1 MAIAKVLAYC
11 AASGVLRVSFS
22 RPRIL
27 VTAFLSANFAIAP
40 GIGKGKAIMIQ
51 SSSLANKP
59 FFRRRSTWV
68 AVVLVLGSAGALFA
82 YRADMTATAQA
93 ATEAKKTDKPVTLE
107 FAAGDV
113 ATVNIQAIERTVAIS
128 GSLTPL
134 TQSLV
139 KSTVPGQV
147 KKVLVREGQTVKVGD
162 IVAEIDTT
170 DLRARLD
177 AAQADHEERRSRL
190 TIAARNRDTNQ
201 ALLKQNF
208 ISQNAYDQTQS
219 TYQGSDAAVRWA
231 DAQVRMATKAMNDA
245 VVRSPIAGV
254 VAKRM
259 VNGGERITPDAPIV
273 NIVDLTRLELE
284 ASIPASDVPSVLL
297 GQTVRFRVDGFGER
311 QFEGKVERINP
322 VAEPGSRAIKLF
334 VAVPNPDNSLKGGM
348 FAEGVVAL
356 SQTVA
361 SPVIPFSAVFEEA
374 GQSYVFSIE
383 DGKLAKRAVS
393 VGQKDE
399 VSGLVA
405 VKSGLNEGV
414 SVVRI
419 RMTGLKVGAPA
430 MLKTPTP
437 TVKND
442 GVSPAPTGEK
452 KS

>member
-1 MAIAKVLAYC
+1 
-11 AASGVLRVSFS
+11 
-22 RPRIL
+22 
-27 VTAFLSANFAIAP
+27 
-40 GIGKGKAIMIQ
+40 MIQ
-51 SSSLANKP
+51 STIATPKT
-59 FFRRRSTWV
+59 FFRRTSTW
-68 AVVLVLGSAGALFA
+68 VVLVLVVAGSAGLMA
-82 YRADMTATAQA
+82 YRADVTATAQA
-93 ATEAKKTDKPVTLE
+93 ATEAKKSDKPATLE
-107 FAAGDV
+107 FAASDV
-113 ATVNIQAIERTVAIS
+113 AIVNIQAIERTVAIS

-139 KSTVPGQV
+139 KSTVAGQV
-147 KKVLVREGQTVKVGD
+147 RQVMVREGQSVKVGD
-162 IVAEIDTT
+162 IVAEIDTV

-231 DAQVRMATKAMNDA
+231 DAQVRMATKAINDA

-284 ASIPASDVPSVLL
+284 ASIPASDVPSVVI

-311 QFEGKVERINP
+311 QFEGKFERINP

-361 SPVIPFSAVFEEA
+361 SPVIPYSAVFEEA
-374 GQSYVFSIE
+374 GQSYVFSVE

-393 VGQKDE
+393 IGQKDE

-405 VKSGLNEGV
+405 VKSGLNEGIA
-414 SVVRI
+414 VVRI

-430 MLKTPTP
+430 MLKSSTP

-442 GVSPAPTGEK
+442 GVLPAPTDK
-452 KS
+452 KTS

>member
-1 MAIAKVLAYC
+1 
-11 AASGVLRVSFS
+11 
-22 RPRIL
+22 
-27 VTAFLSANFAIAP
+27 
-40 GIGKGKAIMIQ
+40 MIQ
-51 SSSLANKP
+51 STIATQKT
-59 FFRRRSTWV
+59 FFRRTSTW
-68 AVVLVLGSAGALFA
+68 AVFVLVVAGSAGLMA
-82 YRADMTATAQA
+82 YRADVTATAQA
-93 ATEAKKTDKPVTLE
+93 ATEAKKSDKPATLE

-113 ATVNIQAIERTVAIS
+113 ARVSIQAIERTVAIS

-139 KSTVPGQV
+139 KSTVAGQV
-147 KKVLVREGQTVKVGD
+147 RQVMVREGQSVKVGD
-162 IVAEIDTT
+162 IVAEIDTV

-231 DAQVRMATKAMNDA
+231 DAQVRMATKAINDA

-284 ASIPASDVPSVLL
+284 ASIPASDVPSVVI
-297 GQTVRFRVDGFGER
+297 GQTVRFHVDGFGER
-311 QFEGKVERINP
+311 QFEGKIERINP

-361 SPVIPFSAVFEEA
+361 SPVIPYSAVFEEA
-374 GQSYVFSIE
+374 GQSYVFSVE

-393 VGQKDE
+393 IGQKDE

-405 VKSGLNEGV
+405 VKSGLNEGIA
-414 SVVRI
+414 VVRI

-430 MLKTPTP
+430 MLKSSTP

-442 GVSPAPTGEK
+442 GVLPAPTDK
-452 KS
+452 KTS

>member
-1 MAIAKVLAYC
+1 MIRSTIATPK
-11 AASGVLRVSFS
+11 
-22 RPRIL
+22 
-27 VTAFLSANFAIAP
+27 T
-40 GIGKGKAIMIQ
+40 
-51 SSSLANKP
+51 
-59 FFRRRSTWV
+59 FFRRTSTW
-68 AVVLVLGSAGALFA
+68 AVLVLVVAGSAGLMA
-82 YRADMTATAQA
+82 YRADVTATAQA
-93 ATEAKKTDKPVTLE
+93 ATEAKKSDKPATLE

-113 ATVNIQAIERTVAIS
+113 ARVSIQAIERTVAIS

-139 KSTVPGQV
+139 KSTVAGQV
-147 KKVLVREGQTVKVGD
+147 RQVMVREGQSVKVGD
-162 IVAEIDTT
+162 IIAEIDTT

-231 DAQVRMATKAMNDA
+231 DAQVRMATKAINDA

-284 ASIPASDVPSVLL
+284 ASIPASDVPSVVI
-297 GQTVRFRVDGFGER
+297 GQTVRFHVDGFGER
-311 QFEGKVERINP
+311 QFEGKIERINP

-361 SPVIPFSAVFEEA
+361 SPVIPYSAVFEEA
-374 GQSYVFSIE
+374 GQSYVFSVE

-399 VSGLVA
+399 VTGLVA
-405 VKSGLNEGV
+405 VKSGLNEGIA
-414 SVVRI
+414 VVRI

-430 MLKTPTP
+430 MLKSSAP

-442 GVSPAPTGEK
+442 GVLPAPTDK
-452 KS
+452 KTS

>member
-1 MAIAKVLAYC
+1 
-11 AASGVLRVSFS
+11 
-22 RPRIL
+22 
-27 VTAFLSANFAIAP
+27 
-40 GIGKGKAIMIQ
+40 MIQ
-51 SSSLANKP
+51 STIATQKT
-59 FFRRRSTWV
+59 FFRRTSTW
-68 AVVLVLGSAGALFA
+68 AVFVLVVAGSAGLMA
-82 YRADMTATAQA
+82 YRADVTATAQA
-93 ATEAKKTDKPVTLE
+93 ATEAKKSDKPATLE

-113 ATVNIQAIERTVAIS
+113 ARVSIQAIERTVAIS

-139 KSTVPGQV
+139 KSTVAGQV
-147 KKVLVREGQTVKVGD
+147 RQVMVREGQSVKVGD
-162 IVAEIDTT
+162 IIAEIDTT

-231 DAQVRMATKAMNDA
+231 DAQVRMATKAINDA

-284 ASIPASDVPSVLL
+284 ASIPASDVPSVVI
-297 GQTVRFRVDGFGER
+297 GQTVRFHVDGFGER
-311 QFEGKVERINP
+311 QFEGKIERINP

-361 SPVIPFSAVFEEA
+361 SPVIPYSAVFEEA
-374 GQSYVFSIE
+374 GQSYVFSVE

-393 VGQKDE
+393 IGQKDE

-405 VKSGLNEGV
+405 VKSGLNEGIA
-414 SVVRI
+414 VVRI

-430 MLKTPTP
+430 MLKSSTP

-442 GVSPAPTGEK
+442 GVLPAPTDK
-452 KS
+452 KTS

>member
-1 MAIAKVLAYC
+1 
-11 AASGVLRVSFS
+11 
-22 RPRIL
+22 
-27 VTAFLSANFAIAP
+27 
-40 GIGKGKAIMIQ
+40 MIQ
-51 SSSLANKP
+51 STVTAPKT
-59 FFRRRSTWV
+59 FFRRPSTW
-68 AVVLVLGSAGALFA
+68 AVLVLVVAGSAGLMA
-82 YRADMTATAQA
+82 YRADVTATAQA
-93 ATEAKKTDKPVTLE
+93 ATEAKKSDKPATLE
-107 FAAGDV
+107 FAASDV
-113 ATVNIQAIERTVAIS
+113 AVVNIQAIERTVAIS

-139 KSTVPGQV
+139 KSTVAGQV
-147 KKVLVREGQTVKVGD
+147 RQVMVREGQSVKVGD
-162 IVAEIDTT
+162 IVAEIDTV

-219 TYQGSDAAVRWA
+219 TFQGSDAAVRWA
-231 DAQVRMATKAMNDA
+231 DAQVRMATKAINDA

-284 ASIPASDVPSVLL
+284 ASIPASDVPSVVI

-311 QFEGKVERINP
+311 RFEGKVERINP

-334 VAVPNPDNSLKGGM
+334 VNVPNPDNSLKGGM

-361 SPVIPFSAVFEEA
+361 SPVIPYSAVFEEA
-374 GQSYVFSIE
+374 GQSYVFSVE

-393 VGQKDE
+393 IGQKDE

-405 VKSGLNEGV
+405 VKSGLNEGIA
-414 SVVRI
+414 VVRI

-430 MLKTPTP
+430 MLKSSAP

-442 GVSPAPTGEK
+442 GVLPAPTDK
-452 KS
+452 KTS